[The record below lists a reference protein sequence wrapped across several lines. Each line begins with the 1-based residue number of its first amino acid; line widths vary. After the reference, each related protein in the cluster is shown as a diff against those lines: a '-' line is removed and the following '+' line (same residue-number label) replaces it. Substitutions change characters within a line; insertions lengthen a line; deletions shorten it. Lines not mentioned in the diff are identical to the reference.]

1 MLIMAETF
9 KHHYMDVDLHKRDR
23 EGKSLL
29 HHAVMCNNTNIL
41 EELLLYCNKYRIN
54 VDIPD
59 KVTKITYI
67 YIYMR
72 FSYISLDSP
81 QSRLTFQL

>member
-1 MLIMAETF
+1 MS
-9 KHHYMDVDLHKRDR
+9 MDLQNRDR

-29 HHAVMCNNTNIL
+29 HHAVICNNANIL

-59 KVTKITYI
+59 KVTKIT
-67 YIYMR
+67 
-72 FSYISLDSP
+72 
-81 QSRLTFQL
+81 

>member
-1 MLIMAETF
+1 MS
-9 KHHYMDVDLHKRDR
+9 MDLQKRDR

-29 HHAVMCNNTNIL
+29 HHAVICNNANIL

-59 KVTKITYI
+59 KVTKIT
-67 YIYMR
+67 
-72 FSYISLDSP
+72 
-81 QSRLTFQL
+81 